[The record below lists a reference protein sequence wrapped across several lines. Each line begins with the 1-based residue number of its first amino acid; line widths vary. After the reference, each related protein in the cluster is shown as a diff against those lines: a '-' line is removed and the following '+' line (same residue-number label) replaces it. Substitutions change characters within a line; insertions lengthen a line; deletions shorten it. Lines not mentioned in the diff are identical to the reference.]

1 MAIEEGG
8 KLSAH
13 TMSRYAFQDLATA
26 MKKLGL
32 NPTETEIQDLINEVE
47 MNGYIYYPEFCRII
61 MRKMR
66 EDDEENF
73 HQELYRTFVGP
84 KWTPTEPANLYN
96 VHKEFLTFEQ
106 FKMVMT
112 NLPDYVSESQA
123 EEIFRI
129 ADRDGNGYISYTE
142 FKASRSYI
150 TIAIVPLYPL
160 CDVIIWPL
168 QSRPTDM

>member
-1 MAIEEGG
+1 M
-8 KLSAH
+8 
-13 TMSRYAFQDLATA
+13 
-26 MKKLGL
+26 GL
-32 NPTETEIQDLINEVE
+32 LNTL
-47 MNGYIYYPEFCRII
+47 
-61 MRKMR
+61 
-66 EDDEENF
+66 
-73 HQELYRTFVGP
+73 QELYRTFVGP

-142 FKASRSYI
+142 FKASGFTGCFYHVCRALNILILSFGMFLANSI
-150 TIAIVPLYPL
+150 SLLCVVFCPLK
-160 CDVIIWPL
+160 
-168 QSRPTDM
+168 RE

>member
-1 MAIEEGG
+1 MYRFCWRDAHDKRLAI
-8 KLSAH
+8 L
-13 TMSRYAFQDLATA
+13 QDLATA

-106 FKMVMT
+106 FKTVF
-112 NLPDYVSESQA
+112 N
-123 EEIFRI
+123 FGG
-129 ADRDGNGYISYTE
+129 RDAPPT
-142 FKASRSYI
+142 
-150 TIAIVPLYPL
+150 PLVRDQYF
-160 CDVIIWPL
+160 
-168 QSRPTDM
+168 

>member
-1 MAIEEGG
+1 
-8 KLSAH
+8 
-13 TMSRYAFQDLATA
+13 

-142 FKASRSYI
+142 FKASQSYI
-150 TIAIVPLYPL
+150 IHERHCAIGPSTTINYLV
-160 CDVIIWPL
+160 CDDMASSI
-168 QSRPTDM
+168 SKSPTEM

>member
-1 MAIEEGG
+1 MI
-8 KLSAH
+8 
-13 TMSRYAFQDLATA
+13 SRYAFQDLATA

-142 FKASRSYI
+142 FKASQSYI
-150 TIAIVPLYPL
+150 MIAIVPL
-160 CDVIIWPL
+160 
-168 QSRPTDM
+168 RPKP

>member
-1 MAIEEGG
+1 
-8 KLSAH
+8 
-13 TMSRYAFQDLATA
+13 

-150 TIAIVPLYPL
+150 MRDTVALGPQPRL
-160 CDVIIWPL
+160 IIL
-168 QSRPTDM
+168 FVDMASSISKSPTEM